1 MDSLHPGP
9 LESREDSGGP
19 QDMRILAA
27 TDGSAAATRAIEL
40 AARLTCEFS
49 GSLKIIHV
57 VTESDAADDKMSEY
71 AHSEHYGT
79 AAEAATAFSEEKL
92 RIAREKAEALGAS
105 NVETASVQELEA
117 GAIADTII
125 DAAHRADATMIVMGK
140 RGLSRLSGLILGSVS
155 QKVVSNAACAVTV
168 VP

>member
-1 MDSLHPGP
+1 
-9 LESREDSGGP
+9 
-19 QDMRILAA
+19 MRILAA
-27 TDGSAAATRAIEL
+27 TDGSAAATRAIEF
-40 AARLTCEFS
+40 AARLASEFG

-57 VTESDAADDKMSEY
+57 VTESDAADEKMSEF

-92 RIAREKAEALGAS
+92 RIAKEKAEGLGAS

-117 GAIADTII
+117 GAIADTIL
-125 DAAHRADATMIVMGK
+125 DAAERAESDIIVMGK

-155 QKVVSNAACAVTV
+155 QKVVSNATCAVTV